1 MGVHKVPTR
10 AGAGHNSNSNN
21 AKMTLKRA
29 RKGAN
34 LSRQKL
40 LQLRRQMMAAKQQK
54 LELQKAEVK
63 KVVAKRVQTAQNKK
77 THKTFD
83 HTILKCVQDGLV
95 ESIEGLG
102 ETVSPLSLFMAA
114 FTALSRSP
122 EKHHIPYILAIL
134 SACAPRLSQ
143 GVLLHQLEA
152 AITLIEQI
160 IAENLTSNHL
170 VVAKA
175 MKFAQQI
182 MLSIQTP
189 SMKVLK
195 IFSRLEPSKLRV
207 DAMQMYVVVFRKF
220 LEHAALSSSLTGTSH
235 QRPTRDSPTSD
246 YCLNENQKFF
256 IQALPRFV
264 ELCIGNFTDSP
275 VSVVSATVSELCSL
289 LRRTL
294 SPYIVESSE
303 GREAIEGIVS
313 NQLLELLKPHHQVY
327 WGFALEIFEAL
338 FERINYLK
346 RTPAGDALPLTKRF
360 PSFSFLL
367 RVLNKLRGMDDS
379 KLNGKI
385 ERVMV
390 AIGKGM
396 SVREFVEIIPFDPR
410 RAYEVE
416 INGGNAANEEAAWAN
431 SYILNILRRIASHDS
446 LPFFVEYFFP
456 LIQFTRNVALEY
468 EKQRRPEFSL
478 RWTSLLQQ
486 YWRVGVG
493 FCHYPRIVTK
503 DSFRDVAKQLVGLLS
518 HALFVDTGATALHV
532 LCDGYYELSNAVSL
546 DEDYDDVEDVDDN
559 NMEEEKLEED
569 QREKISRGKR
579 NIQQQKNTLEEDTYF
594 LALNDPTWNRHVYHG
609 ISQETA
615 KHVCEEIIAK
625 FSVNIMPKLCNT
637 FETHDSTAVLLAI
650 QSFSRVCTPDV
661 MQVILKGI
669 LDLGMNI
676 VNQTQQKEIVPGKKA
691 SHEPLTGKRRMVLD
705 ISCAVVSQIS
715 AEHVEKLFN
724 DIIEPVLMDPA
735 PESRLLQ
742 KKAYKLLY
750 AMFEHRIKEIFP
762 MFPRIAGILAVGRQ
776 HLTIS
781 GTKMRLRCLVWA
793 LDACKMYHPDQ
804 LVSMIRSTVGETIM
818 LSRERSSET
827 RAASMDLLEKMQRY
841 LVGSG
846 CPVNM
851 LLHLVLA
858 GFSGKTPWM
867 ISSTLVAMAKL
878 VYVTHQEL
886 PEEDLNSAIALG
898 FRMMESTSLDVRSAG
913 AMFARM
919 VLKLMKR
926 CPRIATAV
934 EKSLPKLLLAIALI
948 TSQPRVSSNTRV
960 QMRVLLEKCIK
971 RFTFE
976 RLEPI
981 FPIGSKNFLRYTH
994 KMMKR
999 EQKKEERELKK
1010 RVDEKKNEFDRL
1022 FLGVALK
1029 AGTEDDAERDLLQ
1042 AGGVTNFVSTH
1053 ASPSFYSS
1061 HNNDDDSG
1069 DELDNMHIEFQEGKL
1084 HIMSMEDKRKQDDHK
1099 RRQEMAERL
1108 LRRNN
1113 GLIHA
1118 EALND
1123 AAVGKRGKRSRA
1135 DAEDFENDELMLRYG
1150 NKINGEAV
1158 ERATTTAEPRVGPGV
1173 NQIAKLRDQMR
1184 EKRELKRAR
1193 VEEDIRKGDEFKG
1206 TGQGDVKRGNM
1217 APFAYVPLNRQFMN
1231 KRHQREAVQRL
1242 EAVVHEHLKG
1252 NKAKL
1257 ARSSKKKGGK

>member
-1 MGVHKVPTR
+1 MGVHKA
-10 AGAGHNSNSNN
+10 AGKAGNP
-21 AKMTLKRA
+21 KMALKRA

-40 LQLRRQMMAAKQQK
+40 LQLRRQVMAAKQQK
-54 LELQKAEVK
+54 LEMQKAEVK

-102 ETVSPLSLFMAA
+102 EAVSPLSLFMAA

-122 EKHHIPYILAIL
+122 KKHHIPYILAIL

-143 GVLLHQLEA
+143 GVLLRQLEA
-152 AITLIEQI
+152 AITLTEQI
-160 IAENLTSNHL
+160 IAENITSNHL

-182 MLSIQTP
+182 ILSIEAP

-195 IFSRLEPSKLRV
+195 VFCRLEPSKLRV

-220 LEHAALSSSLTGTSH
+220 LEHAALCSTLNTSH
-235 QRPTRDSPTSD
+235 QRPIRDSPTSV
-246 YCLNENQKFF
+246 YSLNENQKFF
-256 IQALPRFV
+256 VQALPRFV
-264 ELCIGNFTDSP
+264 ELCIGNFTDAP
-275 VSVVSATVSELCSL
+275 LSVVSATVSELCSL
-289 LRRTL
+289 LKRTL

-303 GREAIEGIVS
+303 GRETIEEIVS

-327 WGFALEIFEAL
+327 WAYALEIFEAL

-346 RTPAGDALPLTKRF
+346 RTPAGDSLPLTKRF

-390 AIGKGM
+390 AMGKGM

-410 RAYEVE
+410 QAYDIEM
-416 INGGNAANEEAAWAN
+416 NGRDAAAEEAVWAN
-431 SYILNILRRIASHDS
+431 SYIINVLRRIASHDS
-446 LPFFVEYFFP
+446 LPFFVEHFFP

-468 EKQRRPEFSL
+468 EKQRRTEFSI

-493 FCHYPRIVTK
+493 FCHYPRIITK
-503 DSFRDVAKQLVGLLS
+503 ESFRDVAKQLVGLLS

-532 LCDGYYELSNAVSL
+532 LCDGYYELSTAVSL
-546 DEDYDDVEDVDDN
+546 DDDYDN
-559 NMEEEKLEED
+559 NNDIEEGDEYMEEEKLEED
-569 QREKISRGKR
+569 QRERVSRGKR
-579 NIQQQKNTLEEDTYF
+579 TLQQKNTLEEDTYF

-609 ISQETA
+609 ISQESA
-615 KHVCEEIIAK
+615 KQVCEDIIAK

-650 QSFSRVCTPDV
+650 QSFSRVCTADV

-676 VNQTQQKEIVPGKKA
+676 MRQTQEKEIIPGKKA

-705 ISCAVVSQIS
+705 ISCAIVSQIS
-715 AEHVEKLFN
+715 AEHIEKLFN

-735 PESRLLQ
+735 PESRILQ

-762 MFPRIAGILAVGRQ
+762 MFPRIAGILTVGRQ

-804 LVSMIRSTVGETIM
+804 LVSMIRATVGETIM

-898 FRMMESTSLDVRSAG
+898 FRMMESTALDVRSAA

-926 CPRIATAV
+926 CPLIAKAV
-934 EKSLPKLLLAIALI
+934 EKSLPKLLLAIALT

-976 RLEPI
+976 SLEPI

-994 KMMKR
+994 RMMRR

-1042 AGGVTNFVSTH
+1042 EGGVTSFVSTH
-1053 ASPSFYSS
+1053 ASPSFYSP
-1061 HNNDDDSG
+1061 HNDDDSG

-1084 HIMSMEDKRKQDDHK
+1084 HIMSMEDKRKRDEHK

-1118 EALND
+1118 DTLND
-1123 AAVGKRGKRSRA
+1123 AALGKRGKRTRA
-1135 DAEDFENDELMLRYG
+1135 DAEDFENDELMRRYG
-1150 NKINGEAV
+1150 NKVSGAAV
-1158 ERATTTAEPRVGPGV
+1158 ERATSTAESRVGPGV
-1173 NQIAKLRDQMR
+1173 NQIAKLRDQKR

-1193 VEEDIRKGDEFKG
+1193 VEEDIRKGEEFKG
-1206 TGQGDVKRGNM
+1206 RGQGDVKRGNM
-1217 APFAYVPLNRQFMN
+1217 APFAYVPLNRQYMN

-1257 ARSSKKKGGK
+1257 ARTSKKEGGK